1 MFLRHIEG
9 PHSCGLRHIA
19 NATKGFLC
27 GLSKCGRRARLLIGA
42 ERGATGRSYAMQYL
56 MMIHLDE
63 AAMAAA
69 RQSDAQAIS
78 AAYGAYT
85 EAMRQADVLRGGERL
100 HPAASGAIVRN
111 KGGKTS
117 VVNGPYAEAKEQL
130 GGYYVIEAADLDA
143 AIAWA
148 ARCPGAAMGA
158 IEVRP
163 IWPM

>member
-1 MFLRHIEG
+1 
-9 PHSCGLRHIA
+9 
-19 NATKGFLC
+19 
-27 GLSKCGRRARLLIGA
+27 
-42 ERGATGRSYAMQYL
+42 MQYVML
-56 MMIHLDE
+56 IHVDE
-63 AAMAAA
+63 GAMAAA
-69 RQSDAQAIS
+69 RQEDAKAVM

-85 EAMRQADVLRGGERL
+85 EAMRQADVWRGGERL
-100 HPAASGAIVRN
+100 HPAASGAVIRN
-111 KGGKTS
+111 NGGKTS

>member
-1 MFLRHIEG
+1 
-9 PHSCGLRHIA
+9 
-19 NATKGFLC
+19 
-27 GLSKCGRRARLLIGA
+27 
-42 ERGATGRSYAMQYL
+42 MQYL
-56 MMIHLDE
+56 MLLHLDE
-63 AAMAAA
+63 TALAAA
-69 RQSDAQAIS
+69 RQTDAQAVM

-85 EAMRQADVLRGGERL
+85 EAMRQAGVLRGGERL
-100 HPAASGAIVRN
+100 HPAANAAIVRN

-117 VVNGPYAEAKEQL
+117 VVNGPYAEDKEQL

-148 ARCPGAAMGA
+148 ARCPGAATGS